1 MKFENKFN
9 LPEEFTAIIDAHT
22 RRYDKGKS
30 DYSVTQLIDSP
41 RVVNLRE
48 KNKKKIVADYSDM
61 IAATTGSSFHHILEE
76 SNETIKHFIVE
87 KRFFQ
92 SVNGII
98 ISGAADIYN
107 KKTKIIGDYKTCSVW
122 QHGKLKDEWIQQLN
136 ILAWLANKEG
146 YKVKGLKIFKIFK
159 DWKKSMSERS
169 ENYPKCQLE
178 VSDVEL
184 WDLEDT
190 EDFIKQRIKLHEDV
204 RKGKEY
210 LCTEEDTWYS
220 GDSWA
225 VKKKGGK
232 KAIRVL
238 HVEPK
243 EVEEGY
249 EIEFRKGV
257 HKRCED
263 YCSVSLFCD
272 QYNNRKT
279 WD

>member
-1 MKFENKFN
+1 MKFENKYN
-9 LPEEFTAIIDAHT
+9 LPEEFTKIVDAHT
-22 RRYDKGKS
+22 KKYDRGKC

-48 KNKKKIVADYSDM
+48 KNKKKIVADYHDM
-61 IAATTGSSFHHILEE
+61 IAATTGSSLHYILEE
-76 SNETIKHFIVE
+76 ANKTCDYFEVE
-87 KRFFQ
+87 RRFFQ

-136 ILAWLANKEG
+136 ILAWLVNKEG
-146 YKVKGLKIFKIFK
+146 FKVKGLKIFKIFK
-159 DWKKSMSERS
+159 DWKKSLADKSES
-169 ENYPKCQLE
+169 YPKCQFE

-232 KAIRVL
+232 KAIRIL

-243 EVEEGY
+243 EVEDGY
-249 EIEFRKGV
+249 EVEYRRGV

-263 YCSVSLFCD
+263 YCSVSPFCD
-272 QYNNRKT
+272 QYQNRKS